1 MNAKRLQPGEVY
13 VEEVQVSALG
23 MTMIILEGQIAESDR
38 YMLTLQRRKARLNA
52 ELRELES
59 QMQDVSKG
67 RQRLETQIDNAAR
80 AVTERHTYKF

>member
-1 MNAKRLQPGEVY
+1 MNAKNLKHGEVR

-38 YMLTLQRRKARLNA
+38 YMLTLRRRKARLNA

-67 RQRLETQIDNAAR
+67 RQRLESQIDNAAR